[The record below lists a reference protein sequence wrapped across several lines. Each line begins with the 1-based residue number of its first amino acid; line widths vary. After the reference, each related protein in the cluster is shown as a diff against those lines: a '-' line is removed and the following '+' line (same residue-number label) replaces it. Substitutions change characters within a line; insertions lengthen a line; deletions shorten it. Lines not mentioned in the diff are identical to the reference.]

1 MGDEVN
7 GTITN
12 VWFWGVLEQVE
23 DVMEVGARI
32 RSGLGI
38 RSRAQDK

>member
-1 MGDEVN
+1 MGDKMN

-12 VWFWGVLEQVE
+12 FWSRVVLEQVE